1 VNKIVSVSVM
11 VLVVVASCCI
21 AQNKSWIVGDI
32 EFNGNENISDRMILK
47 RMHLKPVS
55 VVSKGTPFSLIDLIS
70 DMSSI
75 GALYRSKGY
84 INTQI
89 KVDSLHY
96 DSSAYKISIA
106 INISEGNLVCI
117 NSIDFIG
124 KTFLSRSQLKKII
137 SIKEASP
144 LDSESIAASRK
155 AILDTLISSGYWYA
169 DIEFNPLI
177 DSNKYTADFN
187 FFISQGPIIRAGELR
202 CEGLTKVKKIVIE
215 RELSFFSDRI
225 FTTDISRQSI
235 RRLYDTGLFSSVSI
249 VPYDTLTVPPTAD
262 TLTLPILVNVHES
275 EMILLSG
282 GLGYD
287 SYEKLYV
294 SALIGYKN
302 FFRTGHRVSTQGK
315 LSSALKGAYLSYFY
329 PWILNKPL
337 NGNLT
342 AYIERQNQQT
352 YSGLFNGGSF
362 GLNGNWDWNN
372 YYNARVRLEHTQ
384 SIHEKHDSLLFDS
397 LSHKSTLA
405 FGGSLR
411 KDTRAKISDPGT
423 ALYASVFTEIA
434 GPFLPRTNQFYK
446 YEIDLRSYLSYKENS
461 ISISSA
467 FYSGYVNG
475 YGKDV
480 HIVPQQELF
489 RPGFGTVRPVRGYK
503 ENQISPVDTEGNA
516 LGGKYPLIVNLIEVR
531 IAFYKWLTVA
541 AFIDAGR
548 VFENITDFSFNAL
561 RWSAGPGVV
570 INTPLGLIRVDY
582 GVQLHS
588 SPEGRFLFSFGL
600 PF

>member
-1 VNKIVSVSVM
+1 MSIM
-11 VLVVVASCCI
+11 LLIVVAACCI

-32 EFNGNENISDRMILK
+32 EFTGNHNVSDRMILK
-47 RMHLKPVS
+47 RMHLKPAS
-55 VVSKGTPFSLIDLIS
+55 IFSKETPFSLVALIS
-70 DMSSI
+70 DISSV

-84 INTQI
+84 INTQVKI
-89 KVDSLHY
+89 DSLHY
-96 DSSAYKISIA
+96 DSSGHKITIA
-106 INISEGNLVCI
+106 ININEGNLVNI
-117 NSIDFIG
+117 ENIDFLG
-124 KTFLSRSQLKKII
+124 KTFLTRSILEKII
-137 SIKEASP
+137 SIKKDFP

-155 AILDTLISSGYWYA
+155 AILDTLVSSGFWYA
-169 DIEFNPLI
+169 DVEYNSLV
-177 DSNKYTADFN
+177 DSNKYSADIN
-187 FFISQGPIIRAGELR
+187 FFINQGPIIRAGEIR
-202 CEGLTKVKKIVIE
+202 YDGLSKVKKIVIE
-215 RELSFFSDRI
+215 RELSFFTDNI
-225 FTTDISRQSI
+225 FTADITRQAI
-235 RRLYDTGLFSSVSI
+235 RKLYDTGLFSSVSI
-249 VPYDTLTVPPTAD
+249 LPYDTLTVAPKAD
-262 TLTLPILVNVHES
+262 TLTLPILVAVRES
-275 EMILLSG
+275 EMIVLSG

-294 SALIGYKN
+294 SALVGYKN
-302 FFRTGHRVSTQGK
+302 LFRTGHRVSTQGK

-329 PWILNKPL
+329 PWILNRQI

-362 GLNGNWDWNN
+362 GLNGGFGWNN

-384 SIHEKHDSLLFDS
+384 SIHEKQDSLLLDS

-411 KDTRAKISDPGT
+411 KDTRAKIADPGT

-434 GPFLPRTNQFYK
+434 GPFIPRTNQFYK
-446 YEIDLRSYLSYKENS
+446 YEIDLRSYLTYKES
-461 ISISSA
+461 SLSISSA
-467 FYSGYVNG
+467 LYSGYVNG
-475 YGKDV
+475 YGKDN

-516 LGGKYPLIVNLIEVR
+516 LGGKYSLIINLIEVR
-531 IAFYKWLTVA
+531 IMFYKWLTVA

-548 VFENITDFSFNAL
+548 VFENFTDFAFNDL
-561 RWSAGPGVV
+561 RWSAGPGVM